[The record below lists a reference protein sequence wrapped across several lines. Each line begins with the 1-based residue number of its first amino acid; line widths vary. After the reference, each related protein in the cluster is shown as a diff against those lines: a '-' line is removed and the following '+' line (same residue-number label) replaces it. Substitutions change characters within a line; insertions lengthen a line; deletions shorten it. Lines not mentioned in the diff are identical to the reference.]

1 MTSAPLHGLRA
12 ATVAALLV
20 TGLVGTAAAAGA
32 EDGLDVVG
40 NTTYTVTAR
49 AASAR
54 MVIDLTNVTPNRDTG
69 GGGYLYYFWN
79 RYSVPV
85 PSGATHLRATSG
97 GATLGFT
104 RTSTK
109 YAGTD
114 LVEISFPDLLYRRQ
128 RTIELTFDVR
138 GAAHRSVDPTRV
150 GRGYASFVV
159 SGPGDPGS
167 ARLTVRAPAGYDF
180 SSTSDA
186 FSSGTSGGR
195 STHVLSDVTGDGPG
209 LWAVV
214 SLRDPDAATE
224 RDIRVGDLSLTL
236 SSFPDDPR
244 WTAFAERTVTR
255 GIPTLERL
263 TGTRWPGG
271 LKTVREDSSPGV
283 RGYDGWFDT
292 TEDEIVVDEKLDP
305 DLVFHELSH
314 AWFQDERFVERWLS
328 EGLAQVTAER
338 AVRATGGR
346 VERHPRVSRS
356 DDDALALQS
365 WEHLSG
371 RSDATDAYA
380 YPASYR
386 VMKDLLGDLP
396 DEQFAA
402 LVAAGIRGE
411 RAYDPRGVL
420 TGSAG
425 RTTSTDW
432 LDLLEIRGGVEDA
445 EDVFSHWVLTPAQR
459 RQLPAR
465 RAALAAYE
473 TLDTADGDW
482 LPPEGLRSA
491 MAGWDFERAASVR
504 AEVASLGP
512 AARAVQDAARRAGL
526 PVPEQV
532 RDRYQG
538 AFEEAHYRAVAARLP
553 ETARTL
559 DAVGAA
565 RRVARADRDPFTA
578 LGALVLAVDATERGA
593 EHRLAAG
600 ELPRARALAAEVT
613 GRSGWLLPLGLG
625 LPALALVLLAGTAL
639 GLRALVRRRS
649 TRRAAA
655 GALGATGAGLGGSP
669 DRPVDDG
676 PAEVPLARPA
686 TGEPDAVAPAPR

>member
-1 MTSAPLHGLRA
+1 MTSAPLHGLRV

-20 TGLVGTAAAAGA
+20 AGLVGSAGAAGA
-32 EDGLDVVG
+32 DGGVTVAGD
-40 NTTYTVTAR
+40 TTYTVTDR

-54 MVIDLTNVTPNRDTG
+54 MVVDLTNVTPNRDTG
-69 GGGYLYYFWN
+69 GGSYVYYFFN
-79 RYSVPV
+79 RISVPV
-85 PSGATHLRATSG
+85 PSGATNLRATSR
-97 GATLGFT
+97 GATLGT
-104 RTSTK
+104 SRSSTK
-109 YAGTD
+109 DPGTD

-128 RTIELTFDVR
+128 RTLELTFDVR
-138 GAAHRSVDPTRV
+138 GAAHRSKDPTRV

-167 ARLTVRAPAGYDF
+167 ARLTVRTPTGYDF
-180 SSTSDA
+180 SSTSDD

-195 STHVLSDVTGDGPG
+195 ATHTLSDVTDGGPG

-224 RDIRVGDLSLTL
+224 RDIRVGDLPLTL
-236 SSFPDDPR
+236 SSFPDDAR

-255 GIPTLERL
+255 GIPMLERL

-271 LKTVREDSSPGV
+271 LKTVREDSSPLV
-283 RGYDGWFDT
+283 QGYDGWFDLA
-292 TEDEIVVDEKLDP
+292 EDEIVVGEQLDP

-328 EGLAQVTAER
+328 EGLAQITAER
-338 AVRATGGR
+338 AVRATKGTVR
-346 VERHPRVSRS
+346 PHRKVSRS
-356 DDDALALQS
+356 AKDAVALQS
-365 WEHLSG
+365 WEDLGG
-371 RSDATDAYA
+371 RSEPVDAYA

-396 DEQFAA
+396 DEEFAA

-425 RTTSTDW
+425 RTTTTDW
-432 LDLLEIRGGVEDA
+432 LDLLEIRGGIEDA
-445 EDVFSHWVLTPAQR
+445 PDVFEHWVLTTAQR

-473 TLDTADGDW
+473 TLDAADGDW
-482 LPPEGLRSA
+482 LPPEGLRTA
-491 MAGWDFERAASVR
+491 MSTWDFERAAGVR
-504 AEVASLGP
+504 AEVAPLGR
-512 AARAVQDAARRAGL
+512 AARTVQDAARRAGL
-526 PVPEQV
+526 PVPESV

-565 RRVARADRDPFTA
+565 RRVVRAERDPFSA

-600 ELPRARALAAEVT
+600 ELPRARALADEVT

-625 LPALALVLLAGTAL
+625 LPVLALLLLVGTAL
-639 GLRALVRRRS
+639 GVRALVRRRS
-649 TRRAAA
+649 ARRPAPVAADGPELLEPAA
-655 GALGATGAGLGGSP
+655 G
-669 DRPVDDG
+669 
-676 PAEVPLARPA
+676 
-686 TGEPDAVAPAPR
+686 